1 MTAPKRDELRSLGE
15 RLDAAE
21 ERNRAGQAAP
31 APGSMAIAFRFTTE
45 MVSALVVG
53 GGIGYGIDWAFARWT
68 SVHTRPWGMIAMFVL
83 GAAAGMLNVIRAA
96 KEINAEIAAKKDGD

>member
-21 ERNRAGQAAP
+21 ERNRARPAAP
-31 APGSMAIAFRFTTE
+31 APGGMAIAFRFTTE

-53 GGIGYGIDWAFARWT
+53 GGIGYGIDWAFDRW
-68 SVHTRPWGMIAMFVL
+68 SAIHTRPWAMIAMFVL
-83 GAAAGMLNVIRAA
+83 GAAAGILNVIRAA
-96 KEINAEIAAKKDGD
+96 NEINAEMAAKKDGD